1 MTQYRLFG
9 GFMRPR
15 DPDED
20 INGCDPCIA
29 KPIESTRITYDGPNL
44 PCTGIL
50 TCDTLTVALQ
60 KLDQQIC
67 KLQSDMYDLTIL
79 VRNLSTTTTTTTTTQ
94 LP

>member
-1 MTQYRLFG
+1 MTQYKLFG

-20 INGCDPCIA
+20 IDGGCGHCVA

-44 PCTGIL
+44 PCTGVH
-50 TCDTLTVALQ
+50 TCDDFTKVLQ
-60 KLDQQIC
+60 KIDVQIC
-67 KLQSDMYDLTIL
+67 DIKTELFNLT
-79 VRNLSTTTTTTTTTQ
+79 STTTTTTTQ